1 MPIGKVLRFAAKP
14 AVVGAALLA
23 IAAPTLSA
31 QKVIAPRGPMKH
43 APKPTTAAITVED
56 VMTREYIIADDSME
70 GRDTGRRGGVKS
82 ANYIAAELK
91 RLGLEPAGDKGT
103 YLQEIPWMVRA
114 PDSAATLRVN
124 GETLRWGTDF
134 LLYPRIG
141 FALALG
147 GQPLGGSFT
156 GENVPTVYGGRIGD
170 STIAPDQV
178 TGKVVVFATPAQRPS
193 IAFWQRDDLRRYA
206 GARAI
211 MVTTLDVGSPA
222 AYKVSR
228 ETYWD
233 TTNTGAVGPLT
244 VISIT
249 SAVAANIFGAPLDS
263 ASRGR
268 EGAPLSGSARF
279 IDRPAPYPSYNV
291 VGIVRGSDAAL
302 KNTYVAVGSHHD
314 HIGILQPVDHDSL
327 RAFNA
332 IVRPRGADDPPP
344 RTVTDSQWK
353 LINALVDSLHK
364 ANGRRI
370 DSIANGAD
378 DDGSG
383 TVLALE
389 IAEALAKARTKPA
402 RSVLFVFHT
411 AEEKGLFGSLYYAD
425 HPTVPRDSIVA
436 QINMDQMARGEPEDA
451 PPGGENALV
460 VIGLNRRSNELGD
473 LAVKTNQKYGFKFDY
488 NFDRNGDPTN
498 AYCRSDHYMYAR
510 YGIPVA
516 FFVAAAWYIDYHMVS
531 DEPQYVAY
539 DRMTKIGNYVH
550 DVVAEVANMKTR
562 PALTGPKPDPH
573 GLCRT

>member
-1 MPIGKVLRFAAKP
+1 VTL
-14 AVVGAALLA
+14 AVVGAALA
-23 IAAPTLSA
+23 SAAPASA
-31 QKVIAPRGPMKH
+31 QKVIAPRAPRTH
-43 APKPTTAAITVED
+43 APRPTTAAITIED

-82 ANYIAAELK
+82 ANYIAGELE
-91 RLGLEPAGDKGT
+91 RLGVEPAGDNGT
-103 YLQEIPWMVRA
+103 YLQAIPWIVRA

-124 GETLRWGTDF
+124 GESLRWSTEF
-134 LLYPRIG
+134 LLLPRLG

-147 GQPLGGSFT
+147 GQPFGGSFV

-170 STIAPDQV
+170 STIAPEAAA
-178 TGKVVVFATPAQRPS
+178 GKVVVFAAPANRPGF
-193 IAFWQRDDLRRYA
+193 AFWQRDDLRRFA

-211 MVTTLDVGSPA
+211 VVTTLDLGAPA
-222 AYKVSR
+222 PYKVSR

-233 TTNTGAVGPLT
+233 TTNTGAVGPLA
-244 VISIT
+244 VLSIT
-249 SAVAANIFGAPLDS
+249 NATAAKIFGAPLDS
-263 ASRGR
+263 IARGK
-268 EGAPLSGSARF
+268 EGAPLSGSVRF

-291 VGIVRGSDAAL
+291 VGIVRGSDRAL
-302 KNTYVAVGSHHD
+302 RNTYVAVGAHHD
-314 HIGILQPVDHDSL
+314 HVGIGAPVDHDSI
-327 RAFNA
+327 RAFNSV
-332 IVRPRGADDPPP
+332 VRPRGADDPPP
-344 RTVTDSQWK
+344 RAVSDSQWR
-353 LINALVDSLHK
+353 LINALVDSLHT
-364 ANGRRI
+364 ANGRRA
-370 DSIANGAD
+370 DSIFNGAD

-389 IAEALAKARTKPA
+389 IAEALAKGQRPA

-460 VIGLNRRSNELGD
+460 VIGLKRRSNELGD
-473 LAVKTNQKYGFKFDY
+473 LAERMNARYGFRFDY
-488 NFDRNGDPTN
+488 QFDRNGDPTN

-539 DRMTKIGNYVH
+539 PRMTKIGNYVK
-550 DVVAEVANMKTR
+550 DVVAELANLKQR

>member
-1 MPIGKVLRFAAKP
+1 MAKP
-14 AVVGAALLA
+14 AAVGLALA
-23 IAAPTLSA
+23 IGAPLSA

-82 ANYIAAELK
+82 ANYIAGELK
-91 RLGLEPAGDKGT
+91 KLGLEPAGDNGT
-103 YLQEIPWMVRA
+103 YLQAIPWIVRA
-114 PDSAATLRVN
+114 PDSAATLRVK
-124 GETLRWGTDF
+124 GEELRWPAD
-134 LLYPRIG
+134 YVVVPRIG

-147 GQPLGGSFT
+147 GQPFGGSFA

-170 STIAPDQV
+170 STIAADQV
-178 TGKVVVFATPAQRPS
+178 AGKVVVFAPPAQRPTF
-193 IAFWQRDDLRRYA
+193 AVWQRDDLRRYA
-206 GARAI
+206 AAKAI
-211 MVTTLDVGSPA
+211 VVVTLDIGAPA
-222 AYKVSR
+222 AYKTSR

-233 TTNTGAVGPLT
+233 TANTGAVGPLT
-244 VISIT
+244 LISIT
-249 SAVAANIFGAPLDS
+249 NAAAAKIFGAPLDS
-263 ASRGR
+263 VARGAT
-268 EGAPLSGSARF
+268 GSPLSGRAGF

-302 KNTYVAVGSHHD
+302 KNTYIAVGAHHD
-314 HIGILQPVDHDSL
+314 HIGILPPVDHDSL
-327 RAFNA
+327 RAFNSV
-332 IVRPRGADDPPP
+332 VRQRGADDPPP

-353 LINALVDSLHK
+353 VINALVDSLHK
-364 ANGRRI
+364 ANGRRV

-383 TVLALE
+383 TVLTLE
-389 IAEALAKARTKPA
+389 IAEAFAKARTKPA
-402 RSVLFVFHT
+402 RSILFVFHT

-425 HPTVPRDSIVA
+425 HPTVPRDSIVT

-460 VIGLNRRSNELGD
+460 VIGLKRRSNELGE
-473 LAVKTNQKYGFKFDY
+473 LSERVNQKYGFKFDY

-539 DRMTKIGNYVH
+539 DRMTKIGNYVK
-550 DVVAEVANMKTR
+550 DVVGEVANMKQR